1 MSFWL
6 TYTACKTSYVHVGY
20 CWVLNKHKT
29 MTLRYNA
36 LQYGECYLPTYR
48 TRTQPQQLTY
58 IIESAFNGSKHP
70 APYPRSPEASRF
82 LDKPLFI
89 RSTAY
94 DLPLNLVSKI
104 ISTFQFKGS
113 LKHALIFHILHI
125 HVGILWSVT
134 VYPGTKSN
142 KPLGTACGCIWR
154 TNASMNTRKQSQMTW
169 WYVTP
174 TEVKLE
180 AKS

>member
-113 LKHALIFHILHI
+113 LKHALIFSYPSYSCGYIM
-125 HVGILWSVT
+125 VGDCISR
-134 VYPGTKSN
+134 N
-142 KPLGTACGCIWR
+142 KIKQALGNGLRVHMENEC
-154 TNASMNTRKQSQMTW
+154 
-169 WYVTP
+169 
-174 TEVKLE
+174 
-180 AKS
+180 